1 MHMGKSLLN
10 KVLKLFSPVK
20 SPSTVGTCSNR
31 SFRNSSFLAT
41 LRSSRGHAS
50 SSEVVFN
57 ITKPSEARDG
67 DWINCGGKRLTDIS
81 SINNDYRI
89 GVEHS
94 QNITNIFTL
103 HRTSQLGFYS
113 QANPFL
119 QKGRGTSN
127 VDGYLF

>member
-67 DWINCGGKRLTDIS
+67 DWINCGGKRLTEMS
-81 SINNDYRI
+81 SINNDY
-89 GVEHS
+89 
-94 QNITNIFTL
+94 IFTL